1 VRCLVLLCALTL
13 PAADLPRG
21 EIVDTVA
28 CTRASTQTYAL
39 YIPTTYS
46 PQHPAPIVYCFDP
59 AARGRLCVEQFKE
72 AAQSHGYIV
81 AASNNSRNGSFD
93 QSLAA
98 ARAMMED
105 SAARL
110 ALNPKRLYA
119 AGFSGGARVAAT
131 LGLGGFPIAG
141 VILSGAGFPAL
152 KTVPAEVPFAVF
164 ATAGSEDFNYNEIR
178 ALHRTLTTPHRTVI
192 FPGGHE
198 WAPPEVLTTALD
210 WLDLQ
215 AVRANLLPKDEAA
228 MQQAFASR
236 RDAAVALPPLPRLEE
251 LESIQADFEGLLD
264 TGLAPLIRQLRDS
277 REVKA
282 ARKEEDLANARET
295 EWFQRVA
302 PLSEQ
307 QDVNPYRGELADLRR
322 IAGKTADT
330 PERRM
335 ARRLLSGEFIRHIE
349 SGQHLLTQKRYPGA
363 AQHFSFAAAIRPDAA
378 GVVYNWARA
387 TAFAGDRKA
396 ALKLLAQA
404 IEKGFTNAARIDQ
417 DEAFAAY
424 HDLPAYQSLIAP
436 LRKPGTSR

>member
-1 VRCLVLLCALTL
+1 MDA
-13 PAADLPRG
+13 
-21 EIVDTVA
+21 VA
-28 CTRASTQTYAL
+28 CTRAATQTYAL
-39 YIPTTYS
+39 YIPPTYS

-59 AARGRLCVEQFKE
+59 AARGRLCVEQFKD
-72 AAQSHGYIV
+72 AANRHGYVI

-110 ALNPKRLYA
+110 ALNPRRLYA

-141 VILSGAGFPAL
+141 VIISGAGFPAL
-152 KTVPAEVPFAVF
+152 KSVPTDVPFAVF

-178 ALHRTLTTPHRTVI
+178 TLHRTLTTPHRTVI

-215 AVRANLLPKDEAA
+215 AARANLLPKDQAA
-228 MQQAFASR
+228 LQQAFATR
-236 RDAAVALPPLPRLEE
+236 RDAALALPPLPRLEQ
-251 LESIQADFEGLLD
+251 LVSLQADFEGLID
-264 TGLAPLIRQLRDS
+264 THLAPVIDPLEKS

-282 ARKEEDLANARET
+282 ARKEEALASAREAD
-295 EWFQRVA
+295 WFNRIA

-307 QDVNPYRGELADLRR
+307 QDVNPYRAELADFRR
-322 IAGKTADT
+322 IADKTADT

-349 SGQHLLTQKRYPGA
+349 SGQQLLSQKRYPAA

-378 GVVYNWARA
+378 GVFYNWARA

-404 IEKGFTNAARIDQ
+404 IDKGFTSAARIDQ

-436 LRKPGTSR
+436 LRNPGTPR